1 MANRQQRRA
10 AAKHK
15 KRQGENYADVLHK
28 QKLIKEAVEKSAH
41 DHAVSLEAD
50 IKSQRL
56 MWMSVIALNK
66 AFGFGGKRCMDYFTA
81 LDEVATDVEDMVKN
95 HGGLY
100 ARTKLMEAAS
110 KITGI
115 EITPIHE
122 EEMMKARI
130 ENEANGIFFPPDDP
144 DRW

>member
-1 MANRQQRRA
+1 MVIQVSYDISFRVKAE
-10 AAKHK
+10 
-15 KRQGENYADVLHK
+15 GAD
-28 QKLIKEAVEKSAH
+28 
-41 DHAVSLEAD
+41 
-50 IKSQRL
+50 
-56 MWMSVIALNK
+56 
-66 AFGFGGKRCMDYFTA
+66 CY
-81 LDEVATDVEDMVKN
+81 MVKE

-130 ENEANGIFFPPDDP
+130 ENEANGIYFPPDDP
-144 DRW
+144 DKW